1 MSMRVCACE
10 FALPSETGE
19 RDGFLDSY
27 RSRHLVAVELKDEM
41 SSPAPRT
48 VKEHFLN
55 GCLTVCQNHD
65 GLGSYSSCPP
75 ATV

>member
-1 MSMRVCACE
+1 MSVRVRGCE

-27 RSRHLVAVELKDEM
+27 RIRHLVAIELKDEM

-48 VKEHFLN
+48 VEEHCLS
-55 GCLTVCQNHD
+55 GRLTVCPSHD

-75 ATV
+75 STV